1 MPPSQSAHSRVSS
14 CFVLGVCVAR
24 GAWIMPRLF
33 CGTSL
38 TSTCLDSP
46 HKVSWK
52 ARALDSTSAHPKGLS
67 PRAVPKGLQDRDI
80 ADFSTCF
87 MSVAS
92 PAFSEAAAAPNV
104 ALPDETNSRLARHP
118 QALEG
123 GCATRLRKKPNASCS
138 DRRSF
143 MRAFYRTHVVIS
155 MLLSTCLQPLVCSS

>member
-1 MPPSQSAHSRVSS
+1 
-14 CFVLGVCVAR
+14 
-24 GAWIMPRLF
+24 MPRLF

-80 ADFSTCF
+80 ADFSTCL

-92 PAFSEAAAAPNV
+92 PAVSEAAAAPNV
-104 ALPDETNSRLARHP
+104 ETSACRQDRLAVCGPWAILKRWKGVRHTP
-118 QALEG
+118 AKETG
-123 GCATRLRKKPNASCS
+123 S
-138 DRRSF
+138 
-143 MRAFYRTHVVIS
+143 VV
-155 MLLSTCLQPLVCSS
+155 L